1 MVYPS
6 YITRPMSEKEL
17 IDAYDM
23 YADAIFRHCFF
34 RVFNREKAKDMA
46 QDVFVKTW
54 GYISRGG
61 EIKNI
66 RAFLYKVATNLII
79 DESRKKR
86 ALSLDALMEEGFDFG
101 ADGREKAEN
110 IISAK
115 EALTL
120 VEKLDDNHREI
131 VLMRYVEGLSPKE
144 IAEILGETE
153 NMVSVRIHR
162 GVKKIKELVKNV

>member
-17 IDAYDM
+17 IDAYDR

-34 RVFNREKAKDMA
+34 RVFNREKAKDMV
-46 QDVFVKTW
+46 QDVFIKTW
-54 GYISRGG
+54 EYTSRGG
-61 EIKNI
+61 EVQNI

-101 ADGREKAEN
+101 TDGREKAEN

-115 EALTL
+115 EALAL
-120 VEKLDDNHREI
+120 VEKLNTNYREV
-131 VLMRYVEGLSPKE
+131 VLMRYVQDLSPKE

>member
-1 MVYPS
+1 MDQKLFL
-6 YITRPMSEKEL
+6 E
-17 IDAYDM
+17 AYDNH
-23 YADAIFRHCFF
+23 ADAIFRHCFF
-34 RVFNREKAKDMA
+34 RVFSREKA
-46 QDVFVKTW
+46 QDLTQETFTKSW
-54 GYISRGG
+54 EYISRGG

-66 RAFLYKVATNLII
+66 RAFLYKVASNLII

-101 ADGREKAEN
+101 TDERGKLED

-115 EALTL
+115 EALVL
-120 VEKLDDNHREI
+120 MEKLDDSYKEV
-131 VLMRYVEGLSPKE
+131 VLLRYVEDLSPKE

-162 GVKKIKELVKNV
+162 GVKKIKELIKNV